1 MARPRIAAS
10 VVLFHPTE
18 EVESNVGSY
27 LGEVER
33 LFVVDNTPRPDPE
46 GLPCLRRNPK
56 VRWLELGR
64 NAGVAAALNRACEQA
79 REEGI
84 EWLLTMDQDSA
95 FAPGQPG
102 ELLAEFEAL
111 ADRSSVAIFC
121 PTYNFATPGVDPH
134 EQRFIELDIVLT
146 SFNLLNLASQQDVGG
161 FDERLFID
169 EVDHDF
175 CLRARLR
182 GYRIVQATRLVVRHQ
197 AGNLAQA
204 THRGVRIEYQRHPPE
219 RLYTMTRNTLILAR
233 RYGQV
238 FPQVVAARRERL
250 LVVIKQALRFG
261 PKRWSAAYAAA
272 RGVLDAFLRRFPPPG
287 IR

>member
-1 MARPRIAAS
+1 
-10 VVLFHPTE
+10 
-18 EVESNVGSY
+18 
-27 LGEVER
+27 
-33 LFVVDNTPRPDPE
+33 
-46 GLPCLRRNPK
+46 
-56 VRWLELGR
+56 
-64 NAGVAAALNRACEQA
+64 
-79 REEGI
+79 
-84 EWLLTMDQDSA
+84 
-95 FAPGQPG
+95 
-102 ELLAEFEAL
+102 
-111 ADRSSVAIFC
+111 
-121 PTYNFATPGVDPH
+121 
-134 EQRFIELDIVLT
+134 LDIVLT